1 MIYFDNAATTLPKPD
16 CVKKAVADSID
27 TMGSYGR
34 GAYEPAVNAMRIVYD
49 TRCRLAKLFGISD
62 PSRIAFTLN
71 ATDSLNMA
79 ILGTFKN
86 GDHAITTMC
95 EHNSVLRPLYM
106 MEKKGVELSIVKADE
121 LGRVNYEDIENTVRP
136 NTKAVVINHASN
148 LTGNV
153 TDLDRVASITRK
165 HNILLIV
172 DAAQTAGII
181 DINAEKTGIDILCF
195 TGHKGLMGVQGTGGI
210 YVREGVE
217 IAPVRVGGS
226 GIHSYDREHPS
237 DMPERLEAGTLNANG
252 IAGLNAALKYIE
264 KIGIENIYRKEEK
277 LANMFVD
284 GIKNIAGVKIYGD
297 LSAEKRTAIVTINID
312 GITSDELCN
321 ILWEDYEICVRS
333 GAHCAPLMHKALGTE
348 KTGAV
353 RFSFSYFN
361 TEDEINTAIKAIK
374 EIAG

>member
-1 MIYFDNAATTLPKPD
+1 
-16 CVKKAVADSID
+16 
-27 TMGSYGR
+27 
-34 GAYEPAVNAMRIVYD
+34 MRVVYD
-49 TRCRLAKLFGISD
+49 TRCRLARLFGITD

-79 ILGTFKN
+79 IQGTLKS

-95 EHNSVLRPLYM
+95 EHNSVLRPLYL
-106 MEKKGVELSIVKADE
+106 MEKRGVELSIVKADE
-121 LGRVNYEDIENTVRP
+121 LGRVNYEDIEKAVKP

-217 IAPVRVGGS
+217 IAPLRVGGS
-226 GIHSYDREHPS
+226 GIHSYDREHPH
-237 DMPERLEAGTLNANG
+237 DMPECLEAGTLNANG
-252 IAGLNAALKYIE
+252 ISGLNAALKYIE
-264 KIGIENIYRKEEK
+264 KVGIEKIYRKEEK
-277 LANMFVD
+277 LANLFVD

-297 LSAEKRTAIVTINID
+297 LTAEKRTAIVTINID
-312 GITSDELCN
+312 GINSDELCN

-333 GAHCAPLMHKALGTE
+333 GAHCAPLMHKVLGTE

>member
-1 MIYFDNAATTLPKPD
+1 VIYFDNAATTLPKPD
-16 CVKKAVADSID
+16 CVKTAVADSID
-27 TMGSYGR
+27 TMGNYGR
-34 GAYEPAVNAMRIVYD
+34 GAYEPAVNSMRVVYD
-49 TRCRLAKLFGISD
+49 TRCRLAKLFGVSD

-79 ILGTFKN
+79 IQGTLRS

-106 MEKKGVELSIVKADE
+106 MEKRGVELSIVKADE
-121 LGRVNYEDIENTVRP
+121 LGRVNYEDIENAIRH

-181 DINAEKTGIDILCF
+181 DINTEKTGIDILCF

-210 YVREGVE
+210 YVRDGVE
-217 IAPVRVGGS
+217 ISPVRVGGS
-226 GIHSYDREHPS
+226 GIHSYDREHPH
-237 DMPERLEAGTLNANG
+237 DMPECLEAGTLNANG
-252 IAGLNAALKYIE
+252 IAGLNSALKYIE
-264 KIGIENIYRKEEK
+264 KVGIENIYYKEEK
-277 LANMFVD
+277 LAKMFVD
-284 GIKNIAGVKIYGD
+284 CIKNISGVKIYGD
-297 LSAEKRTAIVTINID
+297 LTAEKRTAIVTINID
-312 GITSDELCN
+312 GINSDELCN

-348 KTGAV
+348 KMGAV

-374 EIAG
+374 EIAR